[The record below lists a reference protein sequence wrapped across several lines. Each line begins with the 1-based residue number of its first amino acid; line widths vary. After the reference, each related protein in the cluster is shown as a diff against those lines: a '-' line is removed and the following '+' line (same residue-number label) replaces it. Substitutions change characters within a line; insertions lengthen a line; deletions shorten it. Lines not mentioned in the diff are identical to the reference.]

1 MKQQGVFGLFRYGL
15 AILVVVGHLWPQL
28 APKSGTYAVFSFYM
42 LSGYLMTY
50 VIREVYGLSFSGM
63 KRFLLNRF
71 LRIYP
76 PYWVVMGFTI
86 FLLWLIPFS
95 GVFIDPAVKIPS
107 DFIHWL
113 ANIIIFGLA
122 SGVTEFHMSGE
133 RLVSVGWS
141 LHIELCFYVLMV
153 VVLVRR
159 DWIILLWFIL
169 STLYTIWMV
178 TYGYSWQD
186 RYFTL
191 AAASLP
197 FSMGSGMYLLFKYK
211 KNIFELK
218 SNRLLLIFPLVFMIH
233 ALSSRILYGEAS
245 SPMGLG
251 FYISLILSFFALQSL
266 LSINSNGFR
275 LSVWDRFFGDL
286 SYPLFLTH
294 IIVGM
299 VVSSW
304 CDLDRGYILFTLTLV
319 LSSVLSWWIHDLV
332 EDKIEKVR
340 ANVRLQGNYSCPQ

>member
-15 AILVVVGHLWPQL
+15 AMLVVVGHLWSQL
-28 APKSGTYAVFSFYM
+28 APKAGTYAVFSFYM

-76 PYWVVMGFTI
+76 LYWLVMVMTI
-86 FLLWLIPFS
+86 VLLLWVGSFS
-95 GVFIDPAVKIPS
+95 EGFIDPAVKIPS

-122 SGVTEFHMSGE
+122 SGVNTFHMSGE

-159 DWIILLWFIL
+159 DWIILLWFIM
-169 STLYTIWMV
+169 SMFYTTWMV
-178 TYGYSWQD
+178 VQNYSWQD

-197 FSMGSGMYLLFKYK
+197 FSMGSGIYLLLKHK
-211 KNIFELK
+211 ITIFNDNK
-218 SNRLLLIFPLVFMIH
+218 ILLIFPIVFMVH
-233 ALSSRILYGEAS
+233 ALSNRILYGGVS
-245 SPMGLG
+245 GSMGLG

-266 LSINSNGFR
+266 LSMNFDGSK
-275 LSVWDRFFGDL
+275 LSVWDRFFANL

-294 IIVGM
+294 VIIGM
-299 VVSSW
+299 MLSYVMSV
-304 CDLDRGYILFTLTLV
+304 DKGLV
-319 LSSVLSWWIHDLV
+319 LFVSTLGVATFISIFLHQF
-332 EDKIEKVR
+332 IEKKVESIRRVVR
-340 ANVRLQGNYSCPQ
+340 SSQV